1 LIAGHQLEDHELL
14 EELPEECTLHLS
26 LALLGA
32 GKKRK
37 KKTYT
42 KPKKI
47 KRKHKK
53 VKLAV
58 LKYYRVDQSGKV
70 TRCKS
75 NMSGCHLLGL
85 QLHTS
90 AFTCFVSTCT
100 HFGCRKNTIMRCLL
114 VVKKTHA
121 NVQPLLGI
129 LE

>member
-1 LIAGHQLEDHELL
+1 MSVPGICAEEQRLLIAGHQLEDHELL

-58 LKYYRVDQSGKV
+58 LKYYRVDQAGKV
-70 TRCKS
+70 TRCKFRIFRHVGLCRLYVGMLS
-75 NMSGCHLLGL
+75 HLDMPPKSY
-85 QLHTS
+85 Q
-90 AFTCFVSTCT
+90 
-100 HFGCRKNTIMRCLL
+100 
-114 VVKKTHA
+114 
-121 NVQPLLGI
+121 
-129 LE
+129 

>member
-1 LIAGHQLEDHELL
+1 VPGICAEEQRLLIAGHQLEDHELL

-58 LKYYRVDQSGKV
+58 LKYYRVDQAGKV
-70 TRCKS
+70 TRCKFRIFRHVGS
-75 NMSGCHLLGL
+75 RLIQVLHLL
-85 QLHTS
+85 
-90 AFTCFVSTCT
+90 
-100 HFGCRKNTIMRCLL
+100 
-114 VVKKTHA
+114 
-121 NVQPLLGI
+121 P
-129 LE
+129 